1 MPLEC
6 NNDSHKKSH
15 KNAPLE
21 RGKRT
26 GGERRERERATLGRC
41 HLCLDFYNICISH
54 SLPFPIGTRVP
65 LLRVG
70 ILLCELPNSV

>member
-41 HLCLDFYNICISH
+41 ATCLDFYNTCISH
-54 SLPFPIGTRVP
+54 SQSGLGCPSF
-65 LLRVG
+65 G
-70 ILLCELPNSV
+70 ILLCELPNSI